1 MFSRECLLGGCT
13 DGMVVLCT
21 LLGKRVVLQPWPP
34 PEQFGMQGNGV
45 HLRPTPWPSF
55 SGNTVELYL
64 HKPLTESIR
73 SPWMPPENVAML
85 HHPQHHDNRN
95 TRTGELKSECFAQ
108 LHSVS
113 SAPCP
118 GQEPS
123 KIVAAPPG
131 GHDGTEKKFVALGG
145 KVHRSSP
152 ECASAFLC
160 HPFFHS
166 IMHHHH
172 HVGIHTPVG
181 IPHLPDHGHG
191 HSIPPV
197 TKPPAVDVPE
207 HKPAPVPVPEHKPPS
222 TPVGTPP
229 STPTAPSTTPVYSP
243 PKSTPIY
250 HPPAQRDAVTA
261 P

>member
-1 MFSRECLLGGCT
+1 VAVKCKNSKGEYESTAVGQVDKSGAFS
-13 DGMVVLCT
+13 V
-21 LLGKRVVLQPWPP
+21 
-34 PEQFGMQGNGV
+34 
-45 HLRPTPWPSF
+45 
-55 SGNTVELYL
+55 
-64 HKPLTESIR
+64 PLAADAVGE
-73 SPWMPPENVAML
+73 
-85 HHPQHHDNRN
+85 D
-95 TRTGELKSECFAQ
+95 GELKSECFAQ
-108 LHSVS
+108 LHSAS

-131 GHDGTEKKFVALGG
+131 GHDGNEKTFVALGG

-172 HVGIHTPVG
+172 VGTHTPVVL
-181 IPHLPDHGHG
+181 PHAPDHGHG
-191 HSIPPV
+191 GHSLPPV

-207 HKPAPVPVPEHKPPS
+207 HKPAPVTVPEHKPPS
-222 TPVGTPP
+222 TPVDTP

-243 PKSTPIY
+243 PTPTPIY
-250 HPPAQRDAVTA
+250 HPPAQRDAVTG

>member
-1 MFSRECLLGGCT
+1 MAVKCRNSKGEYESTAVGQVGKSGAFSVPLAA
-13 DGMVVLCT
+13 DVV
-21 LLGKRVVLQPWPP
+21 G
-34 PEQFGMQGNGV
+34 E
-45 HLRPTPWPSF
+45 
-55 SGNTVELYL
+55 
-64 HKPLTESIR
+64 
-73 SPWMPPENVAML
+73 
-85 HHPQHHDNRN
+85 D
-95 TRTGELKSECFAQ
+95 GELKSECFAQ
-108 LHSVS
+108 LHSAS

-131 GHDGTEKKFVALGG
+131 GHDGTEKTFVALGG
-145 KVHRSSP
+145 KVYRSSP

-166 IMHHHH
+166 VMHHHH
-172 HVGIHTPVG
+172 HVGIHTPVV

-197 TKPPAVDVPE
+197 TNEPPAVGVPE

-222 TPVGTPP
+222 TP
-229 STPTAPSTTPVYSP
+229 TAPSTPPVYSP
-243 PKSTPIY
+243 PKPTPIY
-250 HPPAQRDAVTA
+250 HPPAQRDAVTG